1 MVVQPRAVGAQ
12 MTAKLPPRGT
22 LFQAAL
28 GLLAGE
34 ADPLARLMMLR
45 DAFPA
50 AQLTDIQRTLR
61 ETACMFHSHGLVPVR
76 GVPCK

>member
-1 MVVQPRAVGAQ
+1 MSAHI
-12 MTAKLPPRGT
+12 PPRGA

-34 ADPLARLMMLR
+34 PDQLARLCLLR

-50 AQLTDIQRTLR
+50 ASVTEIERVLR
-61 ETACMFHSHGLVPVR
+61 ETAVTFHVHGIVPVR
-76 GVPCK
+76 RPA

>member
-1 MVVQPRAVGAQ
+1 VSTQR
-12 MTAKLPPRGT
+12 PPRGA

-34 ADPLARLMMLR
+34 ADPLARLCLLR

-50 AQLTDIQRTLR
+50 ASITEIERTLR
-61 ETACMFHSHGLVPVR
+61 ETAVTFHSHGIVPVPR
-76 GVPCK
+76 DV

>member
-1 MVVQPRAVGAQ
+1 
-12 MTAKLPPRGT
+12 MTTQIPPRGA

-34 ADPLARLMMLR
+34 PDQLARLCLLR

-50 AQLTDIQRTLR
+50 ASVTEIERTLR
-61 ETACMFHSHGLVPVR
+61 ETACMFHTHGLKPVR
-76 GVPCK
+76 RAV